1 MHLATGHLQKEDLQK
16 PATNCLALHDHVHLA
31 SNIQFGYLDCAL
43 DRVSHVLGL
52 HGGAFLA
59 GIDHY
64 HIDNLANA
72 YVAFCSPL
80 HENSLLVQKDFLGS
94 PG

>member
-1 MHLATGHLQKEDLQK
+1 MHLATSHLQKEDLQK
-16 PATNCLALHDHVHLA
+16 PTSNSLALYGYVHLA
-31 SNIQFGYLDCAL
+31 SSIQFSHLDCTL
-43 DRVSHVLGL
+43 DQVSYVLGL

-59 GIDHY
+59 GIAHY

-80 HENSLLVQKDFLGS
+80 HENSVLVQKDFLGS